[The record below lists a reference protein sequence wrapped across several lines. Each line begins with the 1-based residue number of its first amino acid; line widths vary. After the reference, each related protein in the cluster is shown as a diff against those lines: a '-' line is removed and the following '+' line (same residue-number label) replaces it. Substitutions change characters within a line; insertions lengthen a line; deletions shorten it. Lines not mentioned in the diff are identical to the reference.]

1 MILVMVWNNL
11 AMPAGPAYW
20 RFLMTGEPGALGDAT
35 RRQSVTSFGFRHLGN
50 EVIPGE
56 YYEK

>member
-1 MILVMVWNNL
+1 MKQFGNAGQARLL
-11 AMPAGPAYW
+11 AFFDD
-20 RFLMTGEPGALGDAT
+20 RRT
-35 RRQSVTSFGFRHLGN
+35 RRTGRQGAAPTVTNFGFRHLGN